1 MNFFSEMLYRPWT
14 QWRLEQKIVL
24 GILVLV
30 GVFLVFYAISLVRHI
45 AERRRESRDSVAIP
59 IVISWEDMDGLT
71 QHSQGRCLDL
81 SPGGLRVELKD
92 PLHAPTRIKFRVLET
107 GATGVAVVRH
117 CQRRRSKYVVGAQFT
132 SLSQ

>member
-1 MNFFSEMLYRPWT
+1 M
-14 QWRLEQKIVL
+14 EQKIVL
-24 GILVLV
+24 GMIVLL
-30 GVFLVFYAISLVRHI
+30 GVVLVFYAISLIRHI

-92 PLHAPTRIKFRVLET
+92 PLHAPTRIKFHVLDT
-107 GATGVAVVRH
+107 GVTGVALVRH
-117 CQRRRSKYVVGAQFT
+117 CRRKGSKYVVGAQFT
-132 SLSQ
+132 SVSQ